1 MERYL
6 TRMRRPR
13 LIYAGAVGIVVAAL
27 VAVVAVMWS
36 NSEVAH
42 VTVHTVADGP
52 PPVTLS
58 APTTVQRQVWQSS
71 DRTAIGTPYWLGTAV
86 TFSTHTVQGR
96 NALTGAPTWSYTR
109 SDRSTCQVIQDQG
122 TTVAIYRQKGRCDE
136 VTGLDTSTGARKWT
150 RTLDE
155 NAQPIVTDP
164 VYDVM
169 PFTIMLTTPTAIYA
183 FDPGSGLDRWIYAP
197 AKCSIN
203 GAALGSVGALIS
215 QTCTNPDC
223 TGLKYCGAGPQL
235 VLRDPTNGHS
245 DDDAQKANPDQIKWI
260 VLGNRDVPVSGDQ
273 LVSAIDPSTDV
284 LDVFGSGK
292 GDVAARLPL
301 GTVTDPHRSVALA
314 TDTAEII
321 WLDGRLLA
329 VDFSS
334 HASLWSASAA
344 GPPTLA
350 PAPGQPSNTNALDQ
364 LQVVAPLSTGV
375 ELLAAA
381 TGPAGCPRG
390 DCADQTI
397 QVPGATG
404 QRAYRFGTGFILAGT
419 TTAVSQ

>member
-1 MERYL
+1 
-6 TRMRRPR
+6 
-13 LIYAGAVGIVVAAL
+13 
-27 VAVVAVMWS
+27 
-36 NSEVAH
+36 
-42 VTVHTVADGP
+42 
-52 PPVTLS
+52 
-58 APTTVQRQVWQSS
+58 
-71 DRTAIGTPYWLGTAV
+71 
-86 TFSTHTVQGR
+86 
-96 NALTGAPTWSYTR
+96 
-109 SDRSTCQVIQDQG
+109 
-122 TTVAIYRQKGRCDE
+122 
-136 VTGLDTSTGARKWT
+136 
-150 RTLDE
+150 
-155 NAQPIVTDP
+155 
-164 VYDVM
+164 M